1 MHRFQ
6 FSPRKSAWLSPDLSP
21 IIGTDQHS
29 SSVFNTFLVNH
40 SVFLRGKIIFFFL
53 YSIFIDALSLSLSLK
68 TNKIITRVD
77 AINQRFLLI
86 GYTDL
91 SLKKSVRSLIYPFFV
106 ILLPRKLQGRIYIF
120 ASLNEIELNYLIV
133 NEKYRI
139 HDLKIER
146 IIYSNFLNSNFSAR
160 ELNAGENVF
169 HDSLLAK
176 RRNPILIIL

>member
-40 SVFLRGKIIFFFL
+40 SVFLRGKIIFFSFILFL
-53 YSIFIDALSLSLSLK
+53 STLSLSLK

-106 ILLPRKLQGRIYIF
+106 ILLPRKLQGRIDIF
-120 ASLNEIELNYLIV
+120 ASLNEIELNYLII

>member
-40 SVFLRGKIIFFFL
+40 SVFLRGKIIFFSFILFL
-53 YSIFIDALSLSLSLK
+53 STLSLSLSLK

>member
-40 SVFLRGKIIFFFL
+40 SVFLRGKIIFFSFILFL
-53 YSIFIDALSLSLSLK
+53 STLSLSLSRNEQNYHTCRRDK
-68 TNKIITRVD
+68 PAFSFNRIY
-77 AINQRFLLI
+77 RFI
-86 GYTDL
+86 VKQVGKKFNL
-91 SLKKSVRSLIYPFFV
+91 SFFV
-106 ILLPRKLQGRIYIF
+106 ILLPRKLQGRIDIF
-120 ASLNEIELNYLIV
+120 ASLNEIELNYLII

>member
-40 SVFLRGKIIFFFL
+40 SVFLRGKIIFFSFILFL
-53 YSIFIDALSLSLSLK
+53 STLSLSLSLK

-106 ILLPRKLQGRIYIF
+106 ILFPRKLQGRIDIF
-120 ASLNEIELNYLIV
+120 ASLNEIELNYLII

>member
-40 SVFLRGKIIFFFL
+40 SVFLRGKIIFFSFILFL
-53 YSIFIDALSLSLSLK
+53 STLSLSLK

>member
-40 SVFLRGKIIFFFL
+40 SVFLRGKIIFFSFILFL
-53 YSIFIDALSLSLSLK
+53 STLSLSLSLK

-91 SLKKSVRSLIYPFFV
+91 SLKKSVRNLIYPFFV
-106 ILLPRKLQGRIYIF
+106 ILLPRKLQGRIDIF
-120 ASLNEIELNYLIV
+120 ASLNEIELNYLII

>member
-40 SVFLRGKIIFFFL
+40 SVFLRGKIIFFSFILFL
-53 YSIFIDALSLSLSLK
+53 STLSLSLSLK

-106 ILLPRKLQGRIYIF
+106 ILLPRKLQGRIDIF

>member
-40 SVFLRGKIIFFFL
+40 SVFLRGKIIFFSFILFL
-53 YSIFIDALSLSLSLK
+53 STLSLSLSLK

-120 ASLNEIELNYLIV
+120 ASLNEIELNYLII

>member
-53 YSIFIDALSLSLSLK
+53 YSIFIDALSLSLSQNEQNYHTYRRDK
-68 TNKIITRVD
+68 PAFSFNRIYR
-77 AINQRFLLI
+77 LL
-86 GYTDL
+86 
-91 SLKKSVRSLIYPFFV
+91 LKKSVRSLIYPFFV
-106 ILLPRKLQGRIYIF
+106 ILLPRKLQGRIDIF

>member
-40 SVFLRGKIIFFFL
+40 SVFLRGKIIFFSFILFL
-53 YSIFIDALSLSLSLK
+53 STLSLSLSLE

-120 ASLNEIELNYLIV
+120 ASLNEIELNYLII